1 MIRTT
6 RPLPASK
13 RKEWFRVG
21 KSPSSQ
27 SAQFRSLSVLIAV
40 AFVDMLG
47 FAMIFPLLPF
57 YALELNISPQ
67 FIGVIIASFSVA
79 QLLSAPIWG
88 RVSDRYGRRPALLI
102 GLTASAIS
110 FIVFGFAN
118 SFWLLLTSRVI
129 QGAGGGTTGVLHAYV
144 ADTVPPDDRARSL
157 GWISAATSAGTMIG
171 PVIGSTAAYW
181 GQAAPGLVAAG
192 LCSVNI
198 VFAWIRLEE
207 SSGAGEETRTRK
219 RKPVWHTAWTVV
231 RHPGGTVPRLV
242 WIYAL
247 GMLSFSTFT
256 SVITLFLGM
265 DFNVTERTIG
275 YVFLYVGFLSVVMR
289 TLILG
294 PVVDRFGE
302 AWTMRLGALSLIFGL
317 ASYPFATGFWT
328 LAATMP
334 LMPIGTALLF
344 PSTTALTS
352 KWAEEAELG
361 TTMGTAQTFAGLS
374 RVVAPLIATALF
386 QQLGHGVP
394 FFAGAGYMLFVLLLS
409 FGIGDAVDSRV
420 TSPSVPLAQT
430 PLLRKEGSS

>member
-1 MIRTT
+1 
-6 RPLPASK
+6 
-13 RKEWFRVG
+13 VG
-21 KSPSSQ
+21 KSLSSQ
-27 SAQFRSLSVLIAV
+27 STQFRSLSVLIAV

-79 QLLSAPIWG
+79 QLLSAPLWG
-88 RVSDRYGRRPALLI
+88 RFSDRYGRRPALLI
-102 GLTASAIS
+102 GMTASAVS

-118 SFWLLLTSRVI
+118 SFWLLLASRVT
-129 QGAGGGTTGVLHAYV
+129 QGAGGGTTGVVHAYV
-144 ADTVPPDDRARSL
+144 ADSVPPDDRARSL

-181 GQAAPGLVAAG
+181 GQAAPGLVAAS
-192 LCSVNI
+192 LCFANI
-198 VFAWIRLEE
+198 VFAWVRLDE
-207 SSGAGEETRTRK
+207 SSAVGGEFRTRK
-219 RKPVWHTAWTVV
+219 RKPVWYMAWTVV
-231 RHPGGTVPRLV
+231 RHPGRTVPRLV
-242 WIYAL
+242 WIYAI

-256 SVITLFLGM
+256 SIITLFLGL
-265 DFNVTERTIG
+265 DFNVTERNIG
-275 YVFLYVGFLSVVMR
+275 YVFLYVGFLAVVMR

-302 AWTMRLGALSLIFGL
+302 AWTIRFGAASLILGL
-317 ASYPFATGFWT
+317 TSYPFATGFWT

-352 KWAEEAELG
+352 KWTEEVELG

-386 QQLGHGVP
+386 EQLGHGVP
-394 FFAGAGYMLFVLLLS
+394 FFVAACYMLVVLLLS
-409 FGIGDAVDSRV
+409 CRIGDGVESHG
-420 TSPSVPLAQT
+420 T
-430 PLLRKEGSS
+430 

>member
-1 MIRTT
+1 MD
-6 RPLPASK
+6 
-13 RKEWFRVG
+13 

-27 SAQFRSLSVLIAV
+27 LAQFRSLSVLIAV

-57 YALELNISPQ
+57 YALDLNISPL

-79 QLLSAPIWG
+79 QLVSAPLWG

-102 GLTASAIS
+102 GLAASATS

-118 SFWLLLTSRVI
+118 SFWLLLAFRVI

-144 ADTVPPDDRARSL
+144 ADTVPPDDRTRAL

-171 PVIGSTAAYW
+171 PVIGSTANYW
-181 GQAAPGLVAAG
+181 GHAAPGLVAAG
-192 LCSVNI
+192 LCFANI
-198 VFAWIRLEE
+198 VFAWVRLEE
-207 SSGAGEETRTRK
+207 SSGAGEEEARTRK

-231 RHPGGTVPRLV
+231 RHPGETVPRLV

-256 SVITLFLGM
+256 SIITLFLGM
-265 DFNVTERTIG
+265 DFNVTAGNIG
-275 YVFLYVGFLSVVMR
+275 FVFLYVGFLSVVMR

-302 AWTMRLGALSLIFGL
+302 AWAMRLGAASLIFGL
-317 ASYPFATGFWT
+317 ASFPFATGFWT
-328 LAATMP
+328 LAAMMP

-344 PSTTALTS
+344 PATTALTS
-352 KWAEEAELG
+352 KWADEAELG

-386 QQLGHGVP
+386 QQLGHSVP
-394 FFAGAGYMLFVLLLS
+394 FFVGAGYMLFVLLLS
-409 FGIGDAVDSRV
+409 FGITDAIESRGGAV
-420 TSPSVPLAQT
+420 RFVAGRT
-430 PLLRKEGSS
+430 G